1 MKRTL
6 KFLAMLTCVV
16 AIASLSACS
25 KDNEDL
31 IVGKWK
37 LIAQSAD
44 NVNWQEETNDYIIIT
59 YDFRSDGTFTCVGL
73 SGTYSIDGSTLIM
86 DAIGYPVTLKII
98 SITDSELIWEDT
110 STDENSDHRYQKL
123 IKI

>member
-1 MKRTL
+1 MKSTL
-6 KFLAMLTCVV
+6 KFLAMLLCVV

-37 LIAQSAD
+37 LIANSAD
-44 NVNWQEETNDYIIIT
+44 NVNWQEITDDYFIIT

-110 STDENSDHRYQKL
+110 RDENSDNRYQKL

>member
-1 MKRTL
+1 
-6 KFLAMLTCVV
+6 MLLCVV
-16 AIASLSACS
+16 AIASPSACS

-37 LIAQSAD
+37 LIANSAD
-44 NVNWQEETNDYIIIT
+44 NVNWQEITDDYFIIT

-110 STDENSDHRYQKL
+110 RDENSDNRYQKL